1 MLTGVP
7 ATIFYILAA
16 IIIGS
21 AVMVVSMKN
30 IFHSALFLVLCFFSV
45 AGIYILL
52 EAEFLAAVQILIYVG
67 AITILMIFAIM
78 LTHKLY
84 SAKIKQSN
92 EQVIPGLIIVG
103 TLLIATLFALGNT
116 AWKLSFET
124 PPDQSV
130 VGIGKLLLT
139 SYVLPFEIV
148 SVVLLTALIGAVII
162 ASPPKADPPR
172 AERE

>member
-1 MLTGVP
+1 LLTGVP
-7 ATIFYILAA
+7 AIIFYILAA
-16 IIIGS
+16 VMIGS
-21 AVMVVSMKN
+21 AVMVVSVKN

-52 EAEFLAAVQILIYVG
+52 EAEFLAAVQVLIYVG

-78 LTHKLY
+78 LTHRLY

-103 TLLIATLFALGNT
+103 ALLVATLFALGST
-116 AWKLSFET
+116 TWKLSFET
-124 PPDQSV
+124 PEAQSV
-130 VGIGKLLLT
+130 VGIGRLLLT
-139 SYVLPFEIV
+139 SYVLPFEVV

-162 ASPPKADPPR
+162 ASPPKA
-172 AERE
+172 ERE